1 MQITFTKM
9 QGLGNDFV
17 LLDSRGSA
25 LALSAAQ
32 YRQLADRRYGVGCDQ
47 ILLLDEAT
55 LPGAR
60 VRYRVVNADGSPAQ
74 HCGNGVRCVARY
86 LAEHDGLGDG
96 LVPVEIAGQVFDL
109 YLEPG
114 GLVRVDM
121 GEPNFLPAALPFRAS
136 DQALHYDFPFAGNT
150 WTFGAVSM
158 GNPHAVLEVPDV
170 EAAPVAA
177 LGAAFQASER
187 FPESVNVGFMQVL
200 DPAHVRL
207 RVFERGAGETQ
218 ACGTGACAAVAVG
231 RLWQRLAGRVEVAMP
246 GGALTIDWE
255 GPGARLW
262 MTGPAVNVFQGSITL

>member
-1 MQITFTKM
+1 MQIAFTKM

-17 LLDSRGSA
+17 LLDARRA
-25 LALSAAQ
+25 PLALSTAQ

-47 ILLLDEAT
+47 ILLIDNAT

-60 VRYRVVNADGSPAQ
+60 VRYRVVNADGSAAQ

-86 LAEHDGLGDG
+86 LAEHDGLSDG
-96 LVPVEIAGQVFDL
+96 LVPVEIAGQVFEI

-121 GEPNFLPAALPFRAS
+121 GEPNFLPGGLPFRAPA
-136 DQALHYDFPFAGNT
+136 QAARYDFPFAGDT
-150 WTFGAVSM
+150 WSFGAVSM
-158 GNPHAVLEVPDV
+158 GNPHVVLEVPDV

-177 LGAAFQASER
+177 LGAAFQASEC
-187 FPESVNVGFMQVL
+187 FPESVNVGFMQVR
-200 DPAHVRL
+200 DPTHVRL

-231 RLWQRLAGRVEVAMP
+231 RVWNRLARQVEVAMP

-255 GPGARLW
+255 GPGTRLW
-262 MTGPAVNVFQGSITL
+262 MTGPAVNVFQGRIDL